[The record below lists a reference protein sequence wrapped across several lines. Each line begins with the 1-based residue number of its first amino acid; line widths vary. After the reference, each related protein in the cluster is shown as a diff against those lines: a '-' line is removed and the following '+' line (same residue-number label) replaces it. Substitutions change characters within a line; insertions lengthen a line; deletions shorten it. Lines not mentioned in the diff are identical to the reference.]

1 MSSTAMVVPEL
12 GGNTAGGNALMN
24 TLKAVKDAE
33 NRDKAKATGDRFE
46 VIIHNH
52 VDGLWGNA
60 RRLYPGVTLRNGHL
74 YRLRQQRCLEAGC
87 KKRGFSL
94 RDWHQRAVSR
104 GWHPPTSVEHWGVGS
119 VEPYVPQSLER
130 DFGAFF

>member
-1 MSSTAMVVPEL
+1 MSSAVVVPML
-12 GGNTAGGNALMN
+12 GGNTSGGNALLK
-24 TLKAVKDAE
+24 TLEAVRGAE
-33 NRDKAKATGDRFE
+33 NREKAKAIGDRFE
-46 VIIHNH
+46 VIIHDH
-52 VDGLWGNA
+52 VNGLYGNA

-74 YRLRQQRCLEAGC
+74 YRLRQQKCLEAGC

-104 GWHPPTSVEHWGVGS
+104 GWYPPMSGGNWGVGS

>member
-1 MSSTAMVVPEL
+1 MSSAVVVPVL
-12 GGNTAGGNALMN
+12 GGNTSGGNALLEILE
-24 TLKAVKDAE
+24 TVRGAE
-33 NRDKAKATGDRFE
+33 NRAKAKATGDRFE
-46 VIIHNH
+46 VIIHDH
-52 VDGLWGNA
+52 VKGLYGNA

-104 GWHPPTSVEHWGVGS
+104 GWHPPMSGDHWGVGS